1 MSDTEAR
8 AADDATPNGVAAPRE
23 PVVSTGSTDEDG
35 PPDEDGSP
43 DEDGPT
49 DDVDG
54 SSEGDG
60 STEDGSGNEE
70 SREPSWWHRS
80 HPTFAGLM
88 GFFTGVAFV
97 ILVPGAYAGILSAT
111 VSEKT
116 AQKLFPL
123 VLVALVVPIAMLVP
137 RKTRRFAQMMLLGL
151 VATALVIIAT
161 ASLVIW
167 VMVQLDK

>member
-1 MSDTEAR
+1 MTDTEAR
-8 AADDATPNGVAAPRE
+8 ANDDATPNGVAAPRE
-23 PVVSTGSTDEDG
+23 PVVSTGSTDGHD
-35 PPDEDGSP
+35 
-43 DEDGPT
+43 
-49 DDVDG
+49 
-54 SSEGDG
+54 DG
-60 STEDGSGNEE
+60 STDGGSTGEQ
-70 SREPSWWHRS
+70 SRDPSWWHRS

-97 ILVPGAYAGILSAT
+97 IVVPGAYAGILSAT

-123 VLVALVVPIAMLVP
+123 VLVALIVPIAMLVP

-151 VATALVIIAT
+151 VATALVIIGT

>member
-8 AADDATPNGVAAPRE
+8 AADDATPNGAAAPRE
-23 PVVSTGSTDEDG
+23 PVVSTGSTGED
-35 PPDEDGSP
+35 
-43 DEDGPT
+43 
-49 DDVDG
+49 
-54 SSEGDG
+54 DG
-60 STEDGSGNEE
+60 STDDGSTSEQ
-70 SREPSWWHRS
+70 SRDPSWWHRS

-123 VLVALVVPIAMLVP
+123 VLVALIVPIAMLVP

-151 VATALVIIAT
+151 VATALVIIGT